1 MGAKTGIYLLALA
14 ALTLAANVT
23 YVTTPSGKIHIT
35 YVDNGTYIV
44 VNINNN

>member
-1 MGAKTGIYLLALA
+1 MGAKTGIYLLA
-14 ALTLAANVT
+14 LAANVT